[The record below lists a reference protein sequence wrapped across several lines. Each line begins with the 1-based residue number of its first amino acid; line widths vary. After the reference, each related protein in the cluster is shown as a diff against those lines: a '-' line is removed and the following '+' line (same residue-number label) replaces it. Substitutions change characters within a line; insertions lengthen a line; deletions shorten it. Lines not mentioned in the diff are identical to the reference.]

1 MIINCYAVVINDKL
15 KLMGWDSIIFTF
27 YHWII
32 SLFFVFAGLSF
43 IMTIFHQ
50 LLKASGGCVIF
61 LREWL
66 AGSFIPIKQSE
77 SSKPSHV
84 YFSQRQQCCKGGGT
98 TLRRVIWN
106 CRERS
111 SDASTSCFLQHL
123 LIKVT
128 GVSRKG
134 KSPAQITVQISAAVK

>member
-1 MIINCYAVVINDKL
+1 MRFYYLHVLSLNNIPLFCLCWTFFHYDYFS
-15 KLMGWDSIIFTF
+15 SIIKSKWGLRYFPTRM
-27 YHWII
+27 
-32 SLFFVFAGLSF
+32 AGR
-43 IMTIFHQ
+43 
-50 LLKASGGCVIF
+50 LLHPHKTVWVI
-61 LREWL
+61 
-66 AGSFIPIKQSE
+66 
-77 SSKPSHV
+77 KPSHV

-106 CRERS
+106 CGERS

-134 KSPAQITVQISAAVK
+134 KSPAQITVQFLLRWNNNLIILFDN